1 MLHTHMKQLSRQ
13 YLQGDRDEPKHTGPA
28 VLMRTSMSPEDG
40 RAFCFCGVVDRWW
53 AELSI
58 LTCEDP
64 SHLSWEK
71 ERVRLLWAGAGL
83 DG

>member
-1 MLHTHMKQLSRQ
+1 MKQLSRQ
-13 YLQGDRDEPKHTGPA
+13 CLQGNGDEPKHTGSA
-28 VLMRTSMSPEDG
+28 VLMRTSVSPEDEG
-40 RAFCFCGVVDRWW
+40 LFAYVELLICVG

-64 SHLSWEK
+64 REK
-71 ERVRLLWAGAGL
+71 EQVRLLWAGAGL

>member
-1 MLHTHMKQLSRQ
+1 MKQLSRQ
-13 YLQGDRDEPKHTGPA
+13 CLQGDGDEPKHTGSA
-28 VLMRTSMSPEDG
+28 VLMRTSMSPEDEG
-40 RAFCFCGVVDRWW
+40 LFASVELLICGG

-64 SHLSWEK
+64 SHLSREK
-71 ERVRLLWAGAGL
+71 ERVRLLWTGAGL

>member
-1 MLHTHMKQLSRQ
+1 MSA
-13 YLQGDRDEPKHTGPA
+13 GDGDEPKHTGSA

-40 RAFCFCGVVDRWW
+40 SAFYFCGVVDCGG

-64 SHLSWEK
+64 SHFSWEK
-71 ERVRLLWAGAGL
+71 ERVRLFWAGAGL